1 VKYSRVGLVAACGL
15 CLPFLLAMTALV
27 NGQPQVERVIE
38 VAPRCPGTRSQTWAS
53 LAWSPQSQC
62 WLVAWRE
69 GYLNEEVSD
78 IWCARISAGGKAL
91 DPAGIRITSGPGLK
105 DKPQVAS
112 DGTDFMVVWEDLRN
126 GRDWDVYAAR
136 VTAQGKVLDAN
147 GFVVAAGQH
156 NQCRPDVGFA
166 AGFYLVVWQEFVG
179 DGTPNT
185 PGNAYVVRGKRI
197 SSNGKPADDQPIEI
211 ARIEKE
217 SHALNPVLACQES
230 TALVGFTVRAFASGN
245 DYFARRPIDVA
256 SGRVLGPTPEPS
268 RNSAKPPIHLPAS
281 EGEAPRR
288 GVLAINKADA
298 VTVLHDKVHG
308 AQVWKM
314 AADGK
319 DPQLVARLAAPNKQS
334 RTDTSYPVCR
344 ALASDGDTFLLLA
357 EWPQLRQDGRVRMQ
371 VRGWRLGP
379 DAKPQDDADTGFILA
394 ADERRDQLSPAVA
407 AGPQGIF
414 LAVWSERRGPD
425 DIKVVAQRVLLDAK

>member
-1 VKYSRVGLVAACGL
+1 MKYSRVGLVTACGL

-78 IWCARISAGGKAL
+78 IWCARISADGKAL

-185 PGNAYVVRGKRI
+185 PGNAYVVRGNRI

-256 SGRVLGPTPEPS
+256 TGRVLGPTPEPS
-268 RNSAKPPIHLPAS
+268 RNSAKPSYPSACFGGGSAAS
-281 EGEAPRR
+281 WCSGY
-288 GVLAINKADA
+288 
-298 VTVLHDKVHG
+298 
-308 AQVWKM
+308 Q
-314 AADGK
+314 
-319 DPQLVARLAAPNKQS
+319 QS
-334 RTDTSYPVCR
+334 RCGYR
-344 ALASDGDTFLLLA
+344 AARQGTRGASLENGCGWERPPISGSPCCSEQAVSHRHKLPCLSST
-357 EWPQLRQDGRVRMQ
+357 RQRWQHIFAASRM
-371 VRGWRLGP
+371 
-379 DAKPQDDADTGFILA
+379 ASI
-394 ADERRDQLSPAVA
+394 A
-407 AGPQGIF
+407 AGWSGAHASAW
-414 LAVWSERRGPD
+414 LATG
-425 DIKVVAQRVLLDAK
+425 A